1 MPREVVNSL
10 HYIAIYTDGSV
21 TKDQSVLGST
31 VKHCGKTTQE
41 DIGTNNAINFKL
53 TGEVETVICV
63 VQWLVSQV
71 DTKMTHA
78 SILTACLK
86 LLEKNVESEM
96 SNTVM
101 YRFLT
106 ENDCISLVLT

>member
-1 MPREVVNSL
+1 MPGEVVNSL

-21 TKDQSVLGST
+21 TKDRSVLGST
-31 VKHCGKTTQE
+31 VKHCGKMTRE

-53 TGEVETVICV
+53 TGDFETVICV
-63 VQWLVSQV
+63 VQWLVSKV

-86 LLEKNVESEM
+86 LSKKNVESEM
-96 SNTVM
+96 GDTVM
-101 YRFLT
+101 YRFFT
-106 ENDCISLVLT
+106 ENDCISLVLI